1 MADFNPQ
8 RIDLSNINN
17 GVRYEDGD
25 GVSSSAINNTIEAA
39 AYAQEYVEA
48 IGSNAITVTE
58 TQDGNPAV
66 YLVADGNGYK
76 KFAFANVNG
85 SLFYVSAV
93 DSGGDIAPD
102 TLPESLWLPFE
113 AVVGT
118 YSNQRG
124 ARKGDLCIYEYEGS
138 ENAHGQSKVLCVITS
153 YSETSG
159 AYLSPICW
167 LQGEEGRTTETY
179 YVSRSGACPD
189 TIGADRTSNF
199 AYTKLYDNQRNP
211 QSGDILLFVY
221 ATPNATGNY
230 VLAGSIKTT
239 HGTATESVVVC
250 SVKELYFVDGKK
262 GETRERYIVNQNGI
276 CPETI
281 TTTESTSGFSYE
293 KLYDGQRNPTVG
305 DTLLFVYSTPNSKGQ
320 SVVERIIT
328 NVISVG
334 NTSITCIS
342 KSLYF
347 TEGTKGENGADGLS
361 ALVYNGQVTSDT
373 VLGVDGTKLLY
384 QPNFSRSPTVGDFT
398 TFTLLVNDTDLYNV
412 VAEITTINTNRP
424 PSNERVYCIAT
435 VRYINKLSG
444 GELPSVT
451 SADSG
456 KFLRVNADGEWVA
469 ETVPSAEGGSF

>member
-8 RIDLSNINN
+8 KIDLSNINN

-48 IGSNAITVTE
+48 IGSNVITVTE

-138 ENAHGQSKVLCVITS
+138 ANAHGQSKVLCVITS

-167 LQGEEGRTTETY
+167 LQGDDGRTTETY

-189 TIGADRTSNF
+189 TIGTDRTSNF

-211 QSGDILLFVY
+211 QNGDILLFVY
-221 ATPNATGNY
+221 DSPNVSGNY
-230 VLAGSIKTT
+230 VLAGSIKHT
-239 HGTATESVVVC
+239 HSVATETSIVC
-250 SVKELYFVDGKK
+250 TAKELYFVDGKVGK
-262 GETRERYIVNQNGI
+262 KSERYIVNQNGT
-276 CPETI
+276 CPETV
-281 TTTESTSGFSYE
+281 TTTESTSGFAYE
-293 KLYDGQRNPTVG
+293 KLYDGQRNPLIG
-305 DTLLFVYSTPNSKGQ
+305 DTLSFVYATPNSKGQ
-320 SVVERIIT
+320 SVVECVIT
-328 NVISVG
+328 HIVIPGSG
-334 NTSITCIS
+334 SMTCTTRGM
-342 KSLYF
+342 YF
-347 TEGTKGENGADGLS
+347 GDGEDGADGLS

-373 VLGVDGTKLLY
+373 VLAVDGTILLY
-384 QPNFSRSPTVGDFT
+384 QPNFSRSPIVGDFT
-398 TFTLLVNDTDLYNV
+398 TFTLLVNDTDVYNV

-424 PSNERVYCIAT
+424 PSNARDYCIAT

-451 SADSG
+451 SADAG
-456 KFLRVNADGEWVA
+456 KFLRVSADGEWVA